1 MKKLLICLA
10 LVTAL
15 PLNAL
20 AQNFTFAQWL
30 NHADLQLNKNL
41 KMTQAAKVNLDVST
55 YGVCSNVGLA
65 VAAGEVKGE
74 KYSNETLFMAAF
86 FIKVADAFQKSAVA
100 NGTPSAVFEN
110 SLRASR
116 YIGYS
121 QDEWEKGLQRCA
133 VILNKILTES
143 K

>member
-1 MKKLLICLA
+1 MKKLLICLV